1 MTPRIRV
8 FTRRELYELVWSKPL
23 QKLAEEFGI
32 SDRGLA
38 KICMRHR
45 VPSPSRGYWARL
57 AAGQKIKRP
66 LYRELN
72 DPSLDRIEI
81 AATVSALPDETRDML
96 KKAKVERAERR
107 EKAAE
112 SDAAIQAGPV
122 EKPHRAIAATAR
134 ALRKGKP
141 DASGVMSA
149 TGAGM
154 CGVIVHAERVERAVA
169 FLHALATALEADG
182 LELQPEGP
190 RMKVAVGPD
199 QVTFTLA
206 ERSKRE
212 PHIPTDKERDLYERQ
227 QERRNRAQDRGN
239 WNLYMS
245 LPYEKPWPEYDTVYS
260 GQFVFAIDGWAQGL
274 RKTWADGKT
283 QTVESMFESI
293 VVGLKVILAHNRTE
307 RERREE
313 EARQRAEFTRR
324 RELAKQRKEREQAR
338 VDYLRKLVKL
348 QREAADIRSW
358 LASLPA
364 HASAETSTELGRM
377 LIWAR
382 ERLAHLERRTT
393 VDAAAVELKGKSLFP
408 EVDEL
413 HDPLGDPPEPKG
425 YYW

>member
-1 MTPRIRV
+1 MKSEIRT

-134 ALRKGKP
+134 ALLKGKP

-149 TGAGM
+149 TGADM

-169 FLHALATALEADG
+169 FLHALATALEVDG
-182 LELQPEGP
+182 LELQPDGP
-190 RMKVAVGPD
+190 RMKVVVGSD

-227 QERRNRAQDRGN
+227 QERRSRAQDRGN

-274 RKTWADGKT
+274 RKT
-283 QTVESMFESI
+283 
-293 VVGLKVILAHNRTE
+293 
-307 RERREE
+307 
-313 EARQRAEFTRR
+313 
-324 RELAKQRKEREQAR
+324 
-338 VDYLRKLVKL
+338 
-348 QREAADIRSW
+348 
-358 LASLPA
+358 
-364 HASAETSTELGRM
+364 
-377 LIWAR
+377 
-382 ERLAHLERRTT
+382 
-393 VDAAAVELKGKSLFP
+393 
-408 EVDEL
+408 
-413 HDPLGDPPEPKG
+413 
-425 YYW
+425 

>member
-1 MTPRIRV
+1 MERSIRV
-8 FTRRELYELVWSKPL
+8 FTRRELYELVWSRPI

-66 LYRELN
+66 LYREVSDL
-72 DPSLDRIEI
+72 SLDRIEI
-81 AATVSALPDETRDML
+81 AATVSSLPEETREML
-96 KKAKVERAERR
+96 KKAKAERAERR
-107 EKAAE
+107 ENAAAGDTV
-112 SDAAIQAGPV
+112 SQATPI
-122 EKPHRAIAATAR
+122 EKPHRAIAVTAR

-141 DASGVMSA
+141 DASGVVSA
-149 TGAGM
+149 TGVGM
-154 CGVIVHAERVERAVA
+154 CGVIVHGERLERAIG

-182 LELQPEGP
+182 LELQPDAS
-190 RMKVAVGPD
+190 RMKVVVGRD
-199 QVTFTLA
+199 QVTFTLM

-212 PHIPTDKERDLYERQ
+212 PHIPTEKERDLHERQ
-227 QERRNRAQDRGN
+227 QARRNRAQDRGD

-293 VVGLKVILAHNRTE
+293 VVGLKVILAHNKTE
-307 RERREE
+307 RERREDE
-313 EARQRAEFTRR
+313 EQQRAELARR
-324 RELAKQRKEREQAR
+324 RGLAKQRKEREQAR

-364 HASAETSTELGRM
+364 HVSADSTTELGRM
-377 LIWAR
+377 LLWAR
-382 ERLAHLERRTT
+382 ERLDKLERRTT
-393 VDAAAVELKGKSLFP
+393 VDAAAGELKGKALFP
-408 EVDEL
+408 DVDEL
-413 HDPLGDPPEPKG
+413 HDPLGDPPEG